1 MNLYHAEQFEEYKY
15 LFYTGKGGVG
25 KTSTASSTAVGLAEK
40 GKKVLLVS
48 TDPASNLQD
57 IFNIDFTRDITELK
71 EVENLHVMNL
81 DPIKS
86 AAEYKEAVV
95 APYRGILP
103 ESAIL
108 NMEEQLSGSC
118 TVEVAAFNEFTNL
131 LSNEDLRRKYDH
143 IIFDTAPT
151 GHTLRMIE
159 LPSAWTSFLDSNKSG
174 ASCLGQL
181 SGLEGNREIYR
192 NSMDVLADERLTK
205 IILVSK
211 ADESPLKEA
220 ARAGEELKDI
230 GVTNL
235 TLVVNGVVLDEDA
248 SGIRLEMKKKQED
261 ALLKMPEF
269 LKNVETFYIP
279 LRSYDM
285 NSLENIR
292 VMLKSVAG
300 NLVIEELH
308 AKEHMSLKKVAQ
320 EIREDGTR
328 VLFTMGKGGVGK
340 TTMASAL
347 ALYLSREGM
356 KVHLTTTDP
365 ANHLNETLS
374 GSDNL
379 TITAID
385 EAAELASYREEVLSK
400 ASGATQ
406 EDIDYIEEDLRS
418 PCTQEIAVFRK
429 FAKIVKGSEEDIV
442 IIDTAPTG
450 HTLLLLDTTESYHK
464 EVERSHGD
472 IPEEVREL
480 LPRLRNPKETKVII
494 VALPEPTPFHEAKR
508 LQEDLKRADI
518 HVSSWIVNQSLLLND
533 TEDKFLMQKSEGE
546 KKWINTISD
555 VTDGRYTQIPWIR
568 EDLKEEGL
576 LRLFQS

>member
-1 MNLYHAEQFEEYKY
+1 MNLYQTENFEQYKY

-57 IFNIDFTRDITELK
+57 IFNIDLTRDITELS
-71 EVENLHVMNL
+71 EVDNLHVMNL

-103 ESAIL
+103 ESAIV

-159 LPSAWTSFLDSNKSG
+159 LPSAWTSFLDNNTSG

-181 SGLEGNREIYR
+181 SGLSENREIYK
-192 NSMDVLADERLTK
+192 NSMDVLADESLTK

-220 ARAGEELKDI
+220 ARAGAELKDI

-235 TLVVNGVVLDEDA
+235 SLVVNGVVMDDDA
-248 SGIRLEMKKKQED
+248 RGIRLEMRKKQEN
-261 ALLKMPEF
+261 ALKEMPKF
-269 LKNVETFYIP
+269 LKDVETYYIP

-292 VMLKSVAG
+292 VMLNSVEG
-300 NLVIEELH
+300 KLVIEELH
-308 AKEHMSLKKVAQ
+308 AKEHMSLKAVAE
-320 EIREDGTR
+320 EIRKDGTR

-347 ALYLSREGM
+347 ALYLSKEGM

-365 ANHLNETLS
+365 ANHLSETLS
-374 GSDNL
+374 ESENL
-379 TITAID
+379 VITAID
-385 EAAELASYREEVLSK
+385 EEAELASYREEVLSK
-400 ASGATQ
+400 AVGASQ

-472 IPEEVREL
+472 IPDEVREL

-508 LQEDLKRADI
+508 LQDDLKRADI

-533 TEDKFLMQKSEGE
+533 TEDQFLREKSEGE

-568 EDLKEEGL
+568 EELKEEGL

>member
-1 MNLYHAEQFEEYKY
+1 MNLYQTEQFEEYKY

-25 KTSTASSTAVGLAEK
+25 KTSTASSTAVGFAEK

-57 IFNIDFTRDITELK
+57 IFNIDFTKDITELK

-86 AAEYKEAVV
+86 AAEYKETVV

-103 ESAIL
+103 ESAII

-131 LSNEDLRRKYDH
+131 LSNEDLRKKYDH

-159 LPSAWTSFLDSNKSG
+159 LPSAWTSFLDSNTSG

-181 SGLEGNREIYR
+181 SGLEGNREVYR
-192 NSMDVLADERLTK
+192 NSMDVLSDESLTK

-220 ARAGEELKDI
+220 ARAGAELRDI
-230 GVTNL
+230 GVANL
-235 TLVVNGVVLDEDA
+235 TLVVNGVVIDEDA
-248 SGIRLEMKKKQED
+248 RGIRLEMKRKQEN
-261 ALLKMPEF
+261 ALREIPEF
-269 LKNVETFYIP
+269 LKDVETFYIP

-285 NSLENIR
+285 NSLTNIR
-292 VMLKSVAG
+292 LMLNSVSG
-300 NLVIEELH
+300 KLVIEELH
-308 AKEHMSLKKVAQ
+308 AKEHMSLKEVAR

-347 ALYLSREGM
+347 ALYLSKEGM

-365 ANHLNETLS
+365 ANHLSETLS
-374 GSDNL
+374 GNENL
-379 TITAID
+379 VITAID
-385 EAAELASYREEVLSK
+385 EEAELASYREEVLSK
-400 ASGATQ
+400 AEGASQ

-464 EVERSHGD
+464 EVERSQGD
-472 IPEEVREL
+472 IPDEVREL

-533 TEDKFLMQKSEGE
+533 TEDEFLREKSEGE
-546 KKWINTISD
+546 KKWINSISD
-555 VTDGRYTQIPWIR
+555 VTEGRYTQIPWIR

>member
-1 MNLYHAEQFEEYKY
+1 MYLYQTENFEQYKY

-57 IFNIDFTRDITELK
+57 IFNIDLTRDITELS
-71 EVENLHVMNL
+71 EVDNLHVMNL

-103 ESAIL
+103 ESAIV

-159 LPSAWTSFLDSNKSG
+159 LPSAWTSFLDNNTSG

-181 SGLEGNREIYR
+181 SGLSENREVYK
-192 NSMDVLADERLTK
+192 NSMDVLADESLTK

-220 ARAGEELKDI
+220 ARAGAELKDI

-235 TLVVNGVVLDEDA
+235 SLVVNGVVMDDDA
-248 SGIRLEMKKKQED
+248 RGIRLEMRKKQEN
-261 ALLKMPEF
+261 ALKEMPEF
-269 LKNVETFYIP
+269 LKDVETYYIP

-292 VMLKSVAG
+292 VMLNSGEGK
-300 NLVIEELH
+300 LVIEELH
-308 AKEHMSLKKVAQ
+308 AKEHMSLKAVAE
-320 EIREDGTR
+320 EIRKDGTR

-347 ALYLSREGM
+347 ALYLSKEGM

-365 ANHLNETLS
+365 ANHLSETLS
-374 GSDNL
+374 ESENL
-379 TITAID
+379 VITAID
-385 EAAELASYREEVLSK
+385 EEAELASYREEVLSK
-400 ASGATQ
+400 AVGASQ

-472 IPEEVREL
+472 IPDEVREL

-508 LQEDLKRADI
+508 LQDDLKRADI

-533 TEDKFLMQKSEGE
+533 TEDQFLREKSEGE

-555 VTDGRYTQIPWIR
+555 VTDGRYTQIPWVR
-568 EDLKEEGL
+568 EELKEEGL

>member
-1 MNLYHAEQFEEYKY
+1 MKLYQTENFEQYKY

-40 GKKVLLVS
+40 GRKVLLVS

-57 IFNIDFTRDITELK
+57 IFNIDLTRDITELS
-71 EVENLHVMNL
+71 EVDNLHVMNL

-103 ESAIL
+103 ESAIV

-159 LPSAWTSFLDSNKSG
+159 LPSAWTSFLDNNTSG

-181 SGLEGNREIYR
+181 SGLSENREIYK
-192 NSMDVLADERLTK
+192 NSMDVLADESLTK

-220 ARAGEELKDI
+220 ARAGAELKDI

-235 TLVVNGVVLDEDA
+235 SLVIYGVVMDDDA
-248 SGIRLEMKKKQED
+248 RGIRLEMRKKQEN
-261 ALLKMPEF
+261 ALKEMPEF
-269 LKNVETFYIP
+269 LKNVETWYIP

-292 VMLKSVAG
+292 VMLNSVEG
-300 NLVIEELH
+300 KLVIEELH
-308 AKEHMSLKKVAQ
+308 AKEHMSLKAVAE
-320 EIREDGTR
+320 EIRKDGTR

-347 ALYLSREGM
+347 ALYLSKEGM

-365 ANHLNETLS
+365 ANHLSETLS
-374 GSDNL
+374 ESENL
-379 TITAID
+379 VITAID
-385 EAAELASYREEVLSK
+385 EEAELASYREEVLSK
-400 ASGATQ
+400 AVGASQ

-472 IPEEVREL
+472 IPDEVREL

-508 LQEDLKRADI
+508 LQDDLKRADI

-533 TEDKFLMQKSEGE
+533 TEDQFLREKSEGE

-555 VTDGRYTQIPWIR
+555 LTEGRFTQIPWIR